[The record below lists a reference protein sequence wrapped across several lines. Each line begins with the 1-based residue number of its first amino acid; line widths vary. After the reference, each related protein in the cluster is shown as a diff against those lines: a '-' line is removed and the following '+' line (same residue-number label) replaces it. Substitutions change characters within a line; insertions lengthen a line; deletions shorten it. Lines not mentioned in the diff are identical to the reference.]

1 MKGKAY
7 CSKCKK
13 NMEIKKIYIC
23 GTAISVYL
31 QCNHHFHLNVK
42 GTIVE
47 E

>member
-1 MKGKAY
+1 LRGKAY

-13 NMEIKKIYIC
+13 NMGIKEIYIC

-31 QCNHHFHLNVK
+31 KCGHHLHIHVK
-42 GTIVE
+42 GTVVE